1 MFVDCV
7 RVERRRAALTVRRSV
22 PRGPWAHP
30 NIKAL
35 KLGHRVQILSPS
47 WQRSQRNEFP
57 NATMTRVGDV
67 AHARNGAIASTSA
80 HIYTP
85 RVDVRFITRASDA
98 YDGECEDYTTCVES
112 CAVTHG
118 TASGS
123 VVVGTV
129 DSGALGSRNDRIQ
142 VFSAGVGR
150 VEPWCWSRSGCAR
163 GRGARVATATTTTLA
178 VYYVAE
184 DGVLDINSRVD
195 VALDDADVKLGAVV
209 ALAWT
214 RDGKGLACA
223 RADGSVATY
232 GDARLDAWNI
242 VWRTR
247 LAPVCAS
254 KDIRHDNIHISVG
267 DNTKSSIAMTIG
279 GVFAYVAHADGA
291 VDIDALRHP
300 ALVMSTSWRHRSLVT
315 LCCDGSLRLWLHSFG
330 NHGPMALTRTIQTPL
345 GGLSPIVAF
354 DWLDV
359 DDSSDSLYDHALVGL
374 DGSSRIHVWTMT
386 DIESL
391 HPLTT
396 RRPDV
401 THRGSTSLEHLISPT
416 FEDAPTVRASLRGTA
431 DDMRVLLAS
440 HRFGVIIARTKVHNS
455 DILECL
461 CRVQLG
467 GHETNIVDAC
477 RHPLEDVLA
486 TLDASGACKIWKR
499 NARGVI
505 ELLDSMSDHLP
516 IHCSGIAWG
525 ESVDGRRPPLLLT
538 LQDSVNVAS
547 VYVDS
552 ETGTC
557 IEVKDELAV
566 RDRAVHAQRVETRG
580 VLRDAVTSAY
590 AQSSATSVFELSVDQ
605 TRVAFFDERG
615 ALNIGTIIDAK
626 KLQMSC
632 ECVDTTLRITST
644 SVGGNLRWFDMGA
657 GDCALAVAVGTQLEV
672 YATSPQ
678 RHASTGKSWACV
690 VAIDVHDYAEDVN
703 SGFISSIQWSHRG
716 DVIFATIGTSILT
729 IRGDGTH
736 RDLAKLAMTT
746 TKKLPSYH
754 PDVLH
759 DWFMRG
765 KVSRARTSVRS
776 MIEYL
781 RKGDFTEPYA
791 SLLPGELLAAS
802 EHAPSSPNVTSAPK
816 AVEAATAPSMVPEF
830 DMSAFGSF
838 GGGLPVA
845 APTATF
851 SFGADLEPASAAMSS
866 PTSKSISGGLMT
878 HDRFTQ
884 TETEEATELLSARGK
899 HLRLTATERMELLG
913 VLEALRCID
922 DSASMALDEAG
933 RRFLA
938 LWSTQRLRR
947 HAERHDLGIPSG
959 QELCW
964 ANQSG
969 NTEALLEAI
978 IGDQTNADVSWST
991 LKRLGVPIWLRR
1003 DEELRNIIEK
1013 CAKAEFAR
1021 TKNVD
1026 DCALLFVITGRVK
1039 VLAGLYKA
1047 TQNTRLYEFMC
1058 RDFSDQR
1065 HREAALKNAYALLSK
1080 HRYTFAAVFFVL
1092 AGQSLDA
1099 AALVWKHE
1107 HDLPLALVIERL
1119 AHVAEEDATKSPST
1133 HLSKCAVNM
1142 LEKDVVPTTHDSWML
1157 AALHSLAGNH
1167 EQFLTQAKML
1177 IDSGDE
1183 EAADLL
1189 TFISHANKS
1198 SVAARAKIMAL
1209 DASNT
1214 LAMSVDAKGMPLAAL
1229 ERLADNAQGVDV
1241 LTKCR
1246 LAVGAILSEELFR
1259 DVPDAEFQIFTRAP
1273 WNLNLAMMQNLL
1285 QRRSDIFNAKSF
1297 DCFQAT
1303 PREPKSPPSNVVHGK
1318 SPSLLP
1324 SEVLMVKIPRVPSGQ
1339 DLKSTGSPSDKINLA
1354 RNAFS
1359 KLRTIRVKTTSKR
1372 PKTVGSMD
1380 GPDSPTTPN
1389 TPDYYSES
1397 TPRVEASAV
1406 DRCLRSPVTV
1416 AALQNDGFYD
1426 LCFNHEVPYELG
1438 CASVRQGLSIVNL
1451 RQLNSAAQESR
1462 KDAWAVLLRAQPPI
1476 AGFKSP
1482 TNSWLNTDDSTSTA
1496 SGPASPQHAHVREHE
1511 WATHAGLDMT
1521 SLTGIIPHSE
1531 NDTVGRSRK
1540 VIKREPANDVVA
1552 RSVAAHP
1559 SRSFFAVGTSMG
1571 GVQLWNFHG
1580 ENADNAAAVFSLGG
1594 KKATSGTGASTRAL
1608 AWSPHGARLAAC
1620 ASDGNVTLWLGDAPD
1635 VEPAASKMCGFKGC
1649 KTEDVLFLSTNV
1661 MAVATSSGSSASG
1674 AKPECVALWDALQ
1687 PFNACPGML
1696 RAHAGGCTTLAQ
1708 FPSLTAPHGVPWPFL
1723 ITGGYH
1729 GDIAAH
1735 DLRML
1740 GGDGDSTILWRSTD
1754 PHTYSVTSIA
1764 TIHHENNPL
1773 IIAGDN
1779 AGEIRVYSALDG
1791 TLRQSIPSAH
1801 AQQKFLTPRGGGALA
1816 SVGVSRIL
1824 PIHNGVLSAGGDGLV
1839 KCFRLDR
1846 AMTFPS

>member
-1 MFVDCV
+1 
-7 RVERRRAALTVRRSV
+7 
-22 PRGPWAHP
+22 
-30 NIKAL
+30 
-35 KLGHRVQILSPS
+35 
-47 WQRSQRNEFP
+47 
-57 NATMTRVGDV
+57 MTRAGDV
-67 AHARNGAIASTSA
+67 AHVRHGAIASTSRHA
-80 HIYTP
+80 YTP
-85 RVDVRFITRASDA
+85 RVDVGFLASVSDA
-98 YDGECEDYTTCVES
+98 REGEYEDYTASVES
-112 CAVTHG
+112 CAVTHS

-129 DSGALGSRNDRIQ
+129 DSGALGARSDRIQ
-142 VFSAGVGR
+142 VSSAGDG
-150 VEPWCWSRSGCAR
+150 PLKTWCWSRSGRAR
-163 GRGARVATATTTTLA
+163 ERGARVATATTTTLA
-178 VYYVAE
+178 VYHVAD
-184 DGVLDINSRVD
+184 DGALDVRSRVN
-195 VALDDADVKLGAVV
+195 VAFDDEDVKLGAVV

-214 RDGKGLACA
+214 RDGKGLTCA

-232 GDARLDAWNI
+232 GDARRDVWDI

-247 LAPVCAS
+247 LAPLRANEDVPYDS
-254 KDIRHDNIHISVG
+254 IHISVG
-267 DNTKSSIAMTIG
+267 DDTKSSIAMTIG
-279 GVFAYVAHADGA
+279 GIFAYVAHADGA
-291 VDIDALRHP
+291 VDIDELRHP

-315 LCCDGSLRLWLHSFG
+315 LCCDGALRLWLHSLG

-345 GGLSPIVAF
+345 GGLTPIVAF

-359 DDSSDSLYDHALVGL
+359 DDTSDSLYDHALIGL

-401 THRGSTSLEHLISPT
+401 THRGSTTLEHSISPT
-416 FEDAPTVRASLRGTA
+416 FEDAPTVRASLRGTT

-440 HRFGVIIARTKVHNS
+440 HRFGVIIARTKAHNS
-455 DILECL
+455 DVLECL
-461 CRVQLG
+461 CSVQLG
-467 GHETNIVDAC
+467 GHETAIVDMR
-477 RHPLEDVLA
+477 RHPTEDVLV

-499 NARGVI
+499 NTRGAI
-505 ELLDSMSDHLP
+505 DLLDDISEHIP
-516 IHCSGIAWG
+516 INCSAIAWG
-525 ESVDGRRPPLLLT
+525 QGVDGRKPPLLST
-538 LQDSVNVAS
+538 LLDGVEIAS
-547 VYVDS
+547 TYVDP
-552 ETGTC
+552 ETGAWV
-557 IEVKDELAV
+557 EVKDEFAV
-566 RDRAVHAQRVETRG
+566 RDRAVHAQRVEMQDA
-580 VLRDAVTSAY
+580 LRDAIASVHATNSA
-590 AQSSATSVFELSVDQ
+590 ASVVELSDDQ
-605 TRVAFFDERG
+605 TRVAFFDAQG
-615 ALNIGTIIDAK
+615 ALNIATIIDAK
-626 KLQMSC
+626 KVELSS
-632 ECVDTTLRITST
+632 ECVEKTCFVENARWQPK
-644 SVGGNLRWFDMGA
+644 VRWFDLGA
-657 GDCALAVAVGTQLEV
+657 GDCALAVAVGTRLEV
-672 YATSPQ
+672 YAASPY
-678 RHASTGKSWACV
+678 HHMSTGKSWTCV
-690 VAIDVHDYAEDVN
+690 MAIDVSDYAEDVDG
-703 SGFISSIQWSHRG
+703 GFISSIEWSYLG

-729 IRGDGTH
+729 ISGDETH
-736 RDLAKLAMTT
+736 QNVAQLAMTAT
-746 TKKLPSYH
+746 VKLPSYH
-754 PDVLH
+754 PDVLY
-759 DWFMRG
+759 DWLMRG
-765 KVSRARTSVRS
+765 QISRARMSVRS
-776 MIEYL
+776 VIEYL

-791 SLLPGELLAAS
+791 SLLPGQLLAAS
-802 EHAPSSPNVTSAPK
+802 EHAANSPDVTSVPKVVEVAPP
-816 AVEAATAPSMVPEF
+816 PSMVPEF

-838 GGGLPVA
+838 GGGMPAA
-845 APTATF
+845 APAVTF
-851 SFGADLEPASAAMSS
+851 SFGADLEPTSTLMSS
-866 PTSKSISGGLMT
+866 PTPKSMSALKT
-878 HDRFTQ
+878 HDRFTRS
-884 TETEEATELLSARGK
+884 ENEEATELLSTQGK
-899 HLRLTATERMELLG
+899 HLRLTSTECMRFLG
-913 VLEALRCID
+913 VLDALRGID
-922 DSASMALDEAG
+922 DGTSTSVDEAG

-938 LWSTQRLRR
+938 LWNTRRLKR
-947 HAERHDLGIPSG
+947 HAEGHELGITSG

-964 ANQSG
+964 ANQCA
-969 NTEALLEAI
+969 NTEALLEAV
-978 IGDQTNADVSWST
+978 IGDQMNADVSWSM
-991 LKRLGVPIWLRR
+991 LKRLGIPIWLRR
-1003 DEELRNIIEK
+1003 DEELRNLVER

-1026 DCALLFVITGRVK
+1026 DCAILFVITGRVK

-1058 RDFSDQR
+1058 RDFSDPR

-1092 AGQSLDA
+1092 AGQALDA
-1099 AALVWKHE
+1099 ASLVWKHE
-1107 HDLPLALVIERL
+1107 RDLPLALVIERL
-1119 AHVAEEDATKSPST
+1119 ANTSKDMLASPM

-1142 LEKDVVPTTHDSWML
+1142 LECDVIPSTSDPWML
-1157 AALHSLAGNH
+1157 AALYSLAGNH
-1167 EQFLTQAKML
+1167 RQFLEQAKAL
-1177 IDSGDE
+1177 IDSGNP

-1189 TFISHANKS
+1189 TFISHENKS
-1198 SVAARAKIMAL
+1198 EIAEQAKVMATN
-1209 DASNT
+1209 ASGT
-1214 LAMSVDAKGMPLAAL
+1214 LAVSFESNGMPLAAL
-1229 ERLADNAQGVDV
+1229 ERLVDHARGIDV
-1241 LTKCR
+1241 VTKCR

-1259 DVPDAEFQIFTRAP
+1259 EIPEAEYQAFTRTP
-1273 WNLNLAMMQNLL
+1273 WNLNLAMMQTLL
-1285 QRRSDIFNAKSF
+1285 QQRSEIFHAKGFESI
-1297 DCFQAT
+1297 QTT
-1303 PREPKSPPSNVVHGK
+1303 PHETKTPTSNKVHGK

-1324 SEVLMVKIPRVPSGQ
+1324 SEVLTVKIPRVPSGQ
-1339 DLKSTGSPSDKINLA
+1339 DLKSSSSPSEKINLA

-1359 KLRTIRVKTTSKR
+1359 KLRTIRVKTTLKR
-1372 PKTVGSMD
+1372 QKNTDSMD
-1380 GPDSPTTPN
+1380 GPDSPTTPR

-1397 TPRVEASAV
+1397 TPRVESTAA

-1482 TNSWLNTDDSTSTA
+1482 TNSWLNADDA
-1496 SGPASPQHAHVREHE
+1496 PSGPASPKNAHVREHE

-1521 SLTGIIPHSE
+1521 TLTGIIPYSE

-1580 ENADNAAAVFSLGG
+1580 ENADNAAAVLSLGG

-1649 KTEDVLFLSTNV
+1649 KTEDVRFLSTNV

-1674 AKPECVALWDALQ
+1674 AKPECIALWDALQ
-1687 PFNACPGML
+1687 PITACPGIL

-1754 PHTYSVTSIA
+1754 PHTKSVTSIA
-1764 TIHHENNPL
+1764 TIHHEHNPL

-1801 AQQKFLTPRGGGALA
+1801 AAQKFLTPRGGGAFA
-1816 SVGVSRIL
+1816 SIGVSRIL
-1824 PIHNGVLSAGGDGLV
+1824 PIHDGVLSAGGDGLV

-1846 AMTFPS
+1846 AMKTAF